1 MPLGSPI
8 NWKRKIVCD
17 NCHKTIQLASLNRHK
32 AKGCLHWRAFS
43 VEYIEKSKIKSTE
56 VTKIKSIDKN

>member
-32 AKGCLHWRAFS
+32 AKGCLHWRAFYL
-43 VEYIEKSKIKSTE
+43 EYIKKSKIKSMAIS
-56 VTKIKSIDKN
+56 KINSIGKN

>member
-32 AKGCLHWRAFS
+32 AKGCLHWRAWADLS
-43 VEYIEKSKIKSTE
+43 KNKSIE

>member
-1 MPLGSPI
+1 MPFGSPI

-32 AKGCLHWRAFS
+32 AKGCLHWRAWADA
-43 VEYIEKSKIKSTE
+43 SKIKSTE
-56 VTKIKSIDKN
+56 VTIIKSIDKN